1 MGMGTS
7 MSFASEQRIRHVREV
22 AEEEEHRAK
31 FLAQV
36 QAHARVQ
43 MAKRGLHLPPQ
54 PQPPQPQQ
62 QQGLQQQQQQQQ
74 QQQTPIAARRKRRAI
89 VPVGKKR
96 RAASGASSR
105 GYPRV

>member
-1 MGMGTS
+1 

-43 MAKRGLHLPPQ
+43 MAKRGLQPPPQQQ
-54 PQPPQPQQ
+54 PQP
-62 QQGLQQQQQQQQ
+62 

>member
-1 MGMGTS
+1 MGTS

-43 MAKRGLHLPPQ
+43 MAKRGLQPPPQQQ
-54 PQPPQPQQ
+54 PQP
-62 QQGLQQQQQQQQ
+62 QQQQ

-96 RAASGASSR
+96 RAASGTSSR

>member
-1 MGMGTS
+1 

-43 MAKRGLHLPPQ
+43 MAKRGLQPPPQQQ
-54 PQPPQPQQ
+54 PQP
-62 QQGLQQQQQQQQ
+62 

-96 RAASGASSR
+96 RAASGTSSR

>member
-1 MGMGTS
+1 

-43 MAKRGLHLPPQ
+43 MAKRGLQPPPQQQ
-54 PQPPQPQQ
+54 PQP
-62 QQGLQQQQQQQQ
+62 QQQQQ

-96 RAASGASSR
+96 RAASGTSSR

>member
-1 MGMGTS
+1 MGTS
-7 MSFASEQRIRHVREV
+7 MSFASEQRIRHMREV

-43 MAKRGLHLPPQ
+43 MAKRGLQPPPQ
-54 PQPPQPQQ
+54 QQPQPQQ
-62 QQGLQQQQQQQQ
+62 QQA
-74 QQQTPIAARRKRRAI
+74 PVASRRKRRAI

-96 RAASGASSR
+96 RAASGTSSR

>member
-1 MGMGTS
+1 MGTS

-43 MAKRGLHLPPQ
+43 MAKRGLQPPPQQQ
-54 PQPPQPQQ
+54 PQP
-62 QQGLQQQQQQQQ
+62 Q

-96 RAASGASSR
+96 RAASGTSSR

>member
-1 MGMGTS
+1 

-43 MAKRGLHLPPQ
+43 MAKRGLQPPPQQQ
-54 PQPPQPQQ
+54 PQP
-62 QQGLQQQQQQQQ
+62 Q

-96 RAASGASSR
+96 RAASGTSSR

>member
-1 MGMGTS
+1 

-43 MAKRGLHLPPQ
+43 MAKRGL
-54 PQPPQPQQ
+54 QPPPQQ
-62 QQGLQQQQQQQQ
+62 QPQSQQQQQQ

-96 RAASGASSR
+96 RAASGTSSR

>member
-1 MGMGTS
+1 
-7 MSFASEQRIRHVREV
+7 MSFASEQRIRHMREV

-43 MAKRGLHLPPQ
+43 MAKRGLQPPPQ
-54 PQPPQPQQ
+54 QQPQPQQ
-62 QQGLQQQQQQQQ
+62 QQA
-74 QQQTPIAARRKRRAI
+74 PVASRRKRRAI

-96 RAASGASSR
+96 RAASGTSSR

>member
-1 MGMGTS
+1 

-43 MAKRGLHLPPQ
+43 MAKRGLQPPPQQQ
-54 PQPPQPQQ
+54 PQP
-62 QQGLQQQQQQQQ
+62 QQQQ

-96 RAASGASSR
+96 RAASGTSSR

>member
-7 MSFASEQRIRHVREV
+7 MSFASEQRIRHMREV

-43 MAKRGLHLPPQ
+43 MAMRGLHLPPQ
-54 PQPPQPQQ
+54 PQQ
-62 QQGLQQQQQQQQ
+62 QQGFQQQ
-74 QQQTPIAARRKRRAI
+74 QQQTPVAARRKRRAI

>member
-7 MSFASEQRIRHVREV
+7 MSFASEQRIRHMREV

-43 MAKRGLHLPPQ
+43 MAKRGLQPPPQQQ
-54 PQPPQPQQ
+54 PQP
-62 QQGLQQQQQQQQ
+62 

>member
-1 MGMGTS
+1 MGMGMGTS
-7 MSFASEQRIRHVREV
+7 MSFASEQRIRHMREV

-43 MAKRGLHLPPQ
+43 MAKRGLQPPPQ
-54 PQPPQPQQ
+54 PQPQQ
-62 QQGLQQQQQQQQ
+62 QQQQQA
-74 QQQTPIAARRKRRAI
+74 PIAARRKRRAI

-96 RAASGASSR
+96 RAASGTSSR

>member
-1 MGMGTS
+1 MGTS

-43 MAKRGLHLPPQ
+43 MAKRGLQPPPQQQ
-54 PQPPQPQQ
+54 PQP
-62 QQGLQQQQQQQQ
+62 

-96 RAASGASSR
+96 RAASGTSSR

>member
-1 MGMGTS
+1 
-7 MSFASEQRIRHVREV
+7 MSFASEQRIRHMREL

-43 MAKRGLHLPPQ
+43 MAKRGLQPPPQ
-54 PQPPQPQQ
+54 QQPQPQQ
-62 QQGLQQQQQQQQ
+62 QQA
-74 QQQTPIAARRKRRAI
+74 PIAARRKRRAI

-96 RAASGASSR
+96 RAASGTSSR

>member
-1 MGMGTS
+1 

-43 MAKRGLHLPPQ
+43 MAKRGLQPPPQ
-54 PQPPQPQQ
+54 PQPQQ
-62 QQGLQQQQQQQQ
+62 QVLQQQQQQA
-74 QQQTPIAARRKRRAI
+74 PIAARRKRRAI

-96 RAASGASSR
+96 RAASGTSSR

>member
-1 MGMGTS
+1 

-43 MAKRGLHLPPQ
+43 MAKRGLQPPPQQQ
-54 PQPPQPQQ
+54 PQP
-62 QQGLQQQQQQQQ
+62 QQQQQQQQ

-96 RAASGASSR
+96 RAASGTSSR

>member
-7 MSFASEQRIRHVREV
+7 MSFASEQRIRHMREV

-43 MAKRGLHLPPQ
+43 MAMRGLHLPPQ
-54 PQPPQPQQ
+54 PQQ
-62 QQGLQQQQQQQQ
+62 QQGFQQQ
-74 QQQTPIAARRKRRAI
+74 QQQTPVAARRKRRAI

-96 RAASGASSR
+96 RAASGTSSR

>member
-7 MSFASEQRIRHVREV
+7 MSFASEQRIRHMREV

-43 MAKRGLHLPPQ
+43 MAMRGLHL
-54 PQPPQPQQ
+54 PPQPQQ

>member
-1 MGMGTS
+1 

-43 MAKRGLHLPPQ
+43 MAKRGLQPPPQQQ
-54 PQPPQPQQ
+54 PQP
-62 QQGLQQQQQQQQ
+62 QQQ

-96 RAASGASSR
+96 RAASGTSSR

>member
-7 MSFASEQRIRHVREV
+7 MSFASEQRIRHMREV

-74 QQQTPIAARRKRRAI
+74 QQTPIAARRKRRAI

>member
-1 MGMGTS
+1 MGTS

-43 MAKRGLHLPPQ
+43 MAKRGLQPPPQQQ
-54 PQPPQPQQ
+54 PQP
-62 QQGLQQQQQQQQ
+62 QQQ

-96 RAASGASSR
+96 RAASGTSSR